1 MQLNIILTS
10 IFLGLAA
17 GFPLA
22 KRDFPPTLVL
32 GAGIGQ
38 PSIVV
43 DTNSL
48 GIPLHLGLGAGLNLN
63 TLLNLAGIQASI
75 DQ

>member
-17 GFPLA
+17 GFPLV
-22 KRDFPPTLVL
+22 KRDYPPTLVL

-38 PSIVV
+38 PAVTI
-43 DTNSL
+43 DTNSI

-63 TLLNLAGIQASI
+63 TLLNLAGIQTSVS
-75 DQ
+75 Q